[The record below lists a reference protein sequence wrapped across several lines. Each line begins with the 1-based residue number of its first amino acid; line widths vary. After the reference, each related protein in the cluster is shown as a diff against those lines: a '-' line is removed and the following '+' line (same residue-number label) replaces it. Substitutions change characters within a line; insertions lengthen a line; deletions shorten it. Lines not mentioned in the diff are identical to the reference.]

1 MTGIGLGFSAERTGV
16 KQLTDIRLRGI
27 IEVLFFFVLFVVS
40 FMFYVLV
47 FSKLLNS

>member
-27 IEVLFFFVLFVVS
+27 VESLVFFVLFLVS
-40 FMFYVLV
+40 FIMF
-47 FSKLLNS
+47 